1 MFAGVAGGGAMDLV
15 DLARRPFAD
24 VAPAI
29 SGSVVYMDEGAGE
42 CAHHCAGAGFIL
54 SLGAVNVL
62 SLERV
67 AGTVA
72 EATPPVDVAGLPV
85 DPRTPVVIF
94 TTRLLQRSKGDLLRC
109 VGSHPGA
116 ASVTV
121 LCAVSEEAHVAAAHA
136 VATASGDPHAAQ
148 ASGQSY
154 ERLVRDL
161 KLAASAIMA
170 TEHATKSA
178 PATKSPKKTG
188 RTPKKPARR
197 ADDDFNDDGWGDDAG
212 GDGWGDDW
220 GETESEQSEE
230 DEGSEL
236 DRTLDGGARGSPS
249 FDVRYFPMPLTPLSR
264 GAFVMPAAGAAASAA
279 VAPPAAYR
287 GAGSHPRSLSLTLPS
302 PDDGGDEDGAHAPV
316 PPGVAVLANQLC
328 AMGAHMG
335 VRLECFALGRTSRA
349 VARATAAAAAP
360 EAGAHPPP
368 AGTAA
373 LVLVDRTADMLTPAV
388 HDGGFLHRAV
398 MMDRESQGLGFRE
411 EGLGGART
419 GTGTGPNGEADADGI
434 GSGGLDPALPTAAA
448 RTPDDSTPGDFS
460 RPGSVDGVLAHPRDV
475 EACSRLATV
484 HARSA
489 EDAAIETKKWLRDAT
504 NLERVEPP
512 GSSFG
517 SFAGGSVASAE
528 LAAFAAPLAKDPKLN
543 ARHRA
548 LLELAAAVASAL
560 PGRSPRVD
568 GVCERRDACLRVIL
582 SEAHSA
588 AMKRRGDGSGPAAA
602 ARALVACL
610 GDAYGPGRPGA
621 GRGAEAAALCV
632 AGVVTAAEAGY
643 AEGGGVSTRLADD
656 DDDDEDDPRKM
667 TRSAARRTPLGVDDE
682 AAVRDALVDA
692 VLAPPASGGK
702 GEREQHEWL
711 GELGERVAEYW
722 NARGPP
728 VNPVNP
734 VKPVNPVNPVNP
746 VKPDDDDGW
755 GDDDDDWGDDDGW
768 GDDAAKEDPPDRT
781 RRVPTDA
788 RRGKRPTTDPEDFEL
803 AALRLEANDRVGAF
817 LRRVG
822 ELAHGRGE
830 AAKRSAGSLLGDGD
844 GAHEPLVRELVAR
857 IGAGA
862 DDEGVGADLFHAPSS
877 LGGLLRGGVGAAMGR
892 LGFKSA
898 VVAKPKPSDHPRV
911 VVFVVGGVTPAEVRE
926 VASIAED
933 VRAAFESGASRQS
946 GVKVEDVCVGGT
958 GLLAG
963 DRDLLRVVCE

>member
-121 LCAVSEEAHVAAAHA
+121 FCAVSEEAHVAAAHA

-161 KLAASAIMA
+161 KLAASAIMSA
-170 TEHATKSA
+170 EHAGSA
-178 PATKSPKKTG
+178 PATKSPKRTG
-188 RTPKKPARR
+188 RTPRKPTRR
-197 ADDDFNDDGWGDDAG
+197 ADDDDDDDGWGDDAG

-220 GETESEQSEE
+220 GETESEKSEE
-230 DEGSEL
+230 DFHENSES
-236 DRTLDGGARGSPS
+236 DRTLDGMPS
-249 FDVRYFPMPLTPLSR
+249 LHVRYFPMPLTPLSR

-287 GAGSHPRSLSLTLPS
+287 GAGSHPRSLSSTAPP

-360 EAGAHPPP
+360 EAGSHHPPS
-368 AGTAA
+368 GTAA

-398 MMDRESQGLGFRE
+398 MMAREGE
-411 EGLGGART
+411 DLGGRT
-419 GTGTGPNGEADADGI
+419 IGKMWDETRKCGNGEADADGT
-434 GSGGLDPALPTAAA
+434 GGGTGLDPALPTAAA
-448 RTPDDSTPGDFS
+448 RTPKEVSAGDFTT
-460 RPGSVDGVLAHPRDV
+460 PGSVDGVLAHPRDV
-475 EACSRLATV
+475 EACARLATV
-484 HARSA
+484 HARSV
-489 EDAAIETKKWLRDAT
+489 EDAAAATRRWLREAT
-504 NLERVEPP
+504 DSEGVRPDGSP
-512 GSSFG
+512 GFTSAS
-517 SFAGGSVASAE
+517 GGVTSAE
-528 LAAFAAPLAKDPKLN
+528 LAAFAAPLAKDPKRN

-560 PGRSPRVD
+560 PGRCRNVD
-568 GVCERRDACLRVIL
+568 GLCERRDACLRVIL
-582 SEAHSA
+582 SETHSA
-588 AMKRRGDGSGPAAA
+588 AMKRRGDGSGPNAASK
-602 ARALVACL
+602 ALVACL
-610 GDAYGPGRPGA
+610 RDAYGPGRPGA

-632 AGVVTAAEAGY
+632 AGVVAAAEAGY
-643 AEGGGVSTRLADD
+643 AEGSVSTRLGLADD
-656 DDDDEDDPRKM
+656 DDEEDDPRRR
-667 TRSAARRTPLGVDDE
+667 RSAARRTPLGVDDE

-702 GEREQHEWL
+702 GEREQYEWL
-711 GELGERVAEYW
+711 GELGDRVAEYW
-722 NARGPP
+722 NSRGPP
-728 VNPVNP
+728 PPRKLEPTTPAPP
-734 VKPVNPVNPVNP
+734 VKPV
-746 VKPDDDDGW
+746 KPAGGDDDGW

-768 GDDAAKEDPPDRT
+768 GDAAAKDPPDQT
-781 RRVPTDA
+781 RRVPTDPP
-788 RRGKRPTTDPEDFEL
+788 RDGNRPPIDPEDFEL
-803 AALRLEANDRVGAF
+803 AALRLEANDRVASF

-830 AAKRSAGSLLGDGD
+830 AAKRSAGALLGDGD

-862 DDEGVGADLFHAPSS
+862 DDEGVGADLHHAPSS

>member
-121 LCAVSEEAHVAAAHA
+121 FCAVSEEAHVAAAHA

-161 KLAASAIMA
+161 KLAASAIMSA
-170 TEHATKSA
+170 EHAGSA
-178 PATKSPKKTG
+178 PPATKSPKRTG

-197 ADDDFNDDGWGDDAG
+197 ADDDDGWGDDAG

-220 GETESEQSEE
+220 GETESEKSEE
-230 DEGSEL
+230 DENSESGRTML
-236 DRTLDGGARGSPS
+236 DDGARFTPS
-249 FDVRYFPMPLTPLSR
+249 LHVRYFPMPLTPLSR

-287 GAGSHPRSLSLTLPS
+287 GAGSHPRSLSSTTPP

-335 VRLECFALGRTSRA
+335 VRFECFALGRTSRA
-349 VARATAAAAAP
+349 IARATAAAAAP
-360 EAGAHPPP
+360 EAGSHPPP
-368 AGTAA
+368 SGTAA
-373 LVLVDRTADMLTPAV
+373 LVVVDRTADMLTPAV
-388 HDGGFLHRAV
+388 SDGGFLHRAV
-398 MMDRESQGLGFRE
+398 MVDRE
-411 EGLGGART
+411 EGKGLRIGRMWDDDDRT
-419 GTGTGPNGEADADGI
+419 GNGEADADGT
-434 GSGGLDPALPTAAA
+434 GLDPSGGLDPALPAAAA
-448 RTPDDSTPGDFS
+448 RTPNERAGDFATPGA
-460 RPGSVDGVLAHPRDV
+460 VDGVLAHPRDV
-475 EACSRLATV
+475 EACARLATA
-484 HARSA
+484 HARSV
-489 EDAAIETKKWLRDAT
+489 EDAAAATRKWLREAT
-504 NLERVEPP
+504 DSEGVRPD
-512 GSSFG
+512 GIGTKS
-517 SFAGGSVASAE
+517 GGSVTFAE
-528 LAAFAAPLAKDPKLN
+528 LAAFAAPLAKEPKLN
-543 ARHRA
+543 ARYRA

-560 PGRSPRVD
+560 PRTSPRVD
-568 GVCERRDACLRVIL
+568 ELSERRDACLRVIL
-582 SEAHSA
+582 SETHSA
-588 AMKRRGDGSGPAAA
+588 AARRRGDGSGPAAA

-610 GDAYGPGRPGA
+610 RDAYGPGRPGA

-632 AGVVTAAEAGY
+632 AGIVAAAEAGY
-643 AEGGGVSTRLADD
+643 AEGSVATRLTDD
-656 DDDDEDDPRKM
+656 DDDDDDPRRG
-667 TRSAARRTPLGVDDE
+667 RSAARRTPLGVDDE

-702 GEREQHEWL
+702 GEREQYEWL
-711 GELGERVAEYW
+711 GELGDRVAEYW
-722 NARGPP
+722 NGRGPP
-728 VNPVNP
+728 VKPVKFEPPTPAPP
-734 VKPVNPVNPVNP
+734 VKPA
-746 VKPDDDDGW
+746 KPAGGDDDGWGDDDDGW

-768 GDDAAKEDPPDRT
+768 GAAAAKDPPDRT
-781 RRVPTDA
+781 RRVPTDPPH
-788 RRGKRPTTDPEDFEL
+788 GKRPPPIDPEDFEL
-803 AALRLEANDRVGAF
+803 AALRLEANDRVTSF

-830 AAKRSAGSLLGDGD
+830 VAKRSAGALLGDGD

-862 DDEGVGADLFHAPSS
+862 DDEGVGADLHHAPSS

-933 VRAAFESGASRQS
+933 IRAAFESGASRQS

>member
-1 MFAGVAGGGAMDLV
+1 MDLV

-72 EATPPVDVAGLPV
+72 EATPPVDVAGLHVV

-121 LCAVSEEAHVAAAHA
+121 FCAVSEEAHVAAAHA

-161 KLAASAIMA
+161 KLAASAIMSA
-170 TEHATKSA
+170 EHAGSA
-178 PATKSPKKTG
+178 PATKSPKRTG
-188 RTPKKPARR
+188 RTPRKPTRR
-197 ADDDFNDDGWGDDAG
+197 ADDDDDDGWGDDAG

-220 GETESEQSEE
+220 GETESEKSEE
-230 DEGSEL
+230 DFHENSES
-236 DRTLDGGARGSPS
+236 DRTLDGMPS
-249 FDVRYFPMPLTPLSR
+249 LHVRYFPMPLTPLSR

-287 GAGSHPRSLSLTLPS
+287 GAGSHPRSLSSTAPP

-360 EAGAHPPP
+360 EAGSHHPPS
-368 AGTAA
+368 GTAA

-398 MMDRESQGLGFRE
+398 MMAREG
-411 EGLGGART
+411 EGLGGGTIGKMWDETRKC
-419 GTGTGPNGEADADGI
+419 GTGGSRRGWNGRRY
-434 GSGGLDPALPTAAA
+434 GGLDPSLPTAAA
-448 RTPDDSTPGDFS
+448 RTPKECLSAGDFTS
-460 RPGSVDGVLAHPRDV
+460 PGSVDGVLAHPRDV
-475 EACSRLATV
+475 EACARLATV
-484 HARSA
+484 HARSV
-489 EDAAIETKKWLRDAT
+489 EDAAAATRRWLREAT
-504 NLERVEPP
+504 DSENVRPDGSP
-512 GSSFG
+512 GFTS
-517 SFAGGSVASAE
+517 ACGGVTSAE
-528 LAAFAAPLAKDPKLN
+528 LAAFAAPLAKDPKRN

-560 PGRSPRVD
+560 PGRCRNVD
-568 GVCERRDACLRVIL
+568 GLCERRDACLRVIL
-582 SEAHSA
+582 SETHSA
-588 AMKRRGDGSGPAAA
+588 AMKRRGDGSGPNAASK
-602 ARALVACL
+602 ALVACL
-610 GDAYGPGRPGA
+610 RDAYGPGRPGA

-632 AGVVTAAEAGY
+632 AGVVAAAEAGY
-643 AEGGGVSTRLADD
+643 AEGSVSTRLGLADD
-656 DDDDEDDPRKM
+656 DDEEDDPRRR
-667 TRSAARRTPLGVDDE
+667 RSAARRTPLGVDDE

-692 VLAPPASGGK
+692 VLAPPASGGRAN
-702 GEREQHEWL
+702 GNSTSGSGSWAIGWRST
-711 GELGERVAEYW
+711 GT
-722 NARGPP
+722 RG
-728 VNPVNP
+728 
-734 VKPVNPVNPVNP
+734 
-746 VKPDDDDGW
+746 
-755 GDDDDDWGDDDGW
+755 
-768 GDDAAKEDPPDRT
+768 
-781 RRVPTDA
+781 A
-788 RRGKRPTTDPEDFEL
+788 RRRRGNSSPTPPP
-803 AALRLEANDRVGAF
+803 
-817 LRRVG
+817 RR
-822 ELAHGRGE
+822 
-830 AAKRSAGSLLGDGD
+830 
-844 GAHEPLVRELVAR
+844 
-857 IGAGA
+857 
-862 DDEGVGADLFHAPSS
+862 
-877 LGGLLRGGVGAAMGR
+877 
-892 LGFKSA
+892 
-898 VVAKPKPSDHPRV
+898 
-911 VVFVVGGVTPAEVRE
+911 
-926 VASIAED
+926 
-933 VRAAFESGASRQS
+933 
-946 GVKVEDVCVGGT
+946 
-958 GLLAG
+958 
-963 DRDLLRVVCE
+963 

>member
-1 MFAGVAGGGAMDLV
+1 MKNYFHSTGTGPVVQHSSLATRAPRGERPASPSGFVDTVAVMFAGIAGGGAMDLV

-161 KLAASAIMA
+161 KLAASAIMS
-170 TEHATKSA
+170 TEHAGSQMVSNT
-178 PATKSPKKTG
+178 TKSPKKTG

-197 ADDDFNDDGWGDDAG
+197 ADDDFNDDGWGDDDG

-360 EAGAHPPP
+360 EAGSHHPPS
-368 AGTAA
+368 GTAA

-388 HDGGFLHRAV
+388 HDGGFLHRG
-398 MMDRESQGLGFRE
+398 DDGQGVPGFR
-411 EGLGGART
+411 
-419 GTGTGPNGEADADGI
+419 
-434 GSGGLDPALPTAAA
+434 
-448 RTPDDSTPGDFS
+448 
-460 RPGSVDGVLAHPRDV
+460 V
-475 EACSRLATV
+475 
-484 HARSA
+484 
-489 EDAAIETKKWLRDAT
+489 
-504 NLERVEPP
+504 
-512 GSSFG
+512 
-517 SFAGGSVASAE
+517 
-528 LAAFAAPLAKDPKLN
+528 
-543 ARHRA
+543 
-548 LLELAAAVASAL
+548 
-560 PGRSPRVD
+560 
-568 GVCERRDACLRVIL
+568 
-582 SEAHSA
+582 
-588 AMKRRGDGSGPAAA
+588 
-602 ARALVACL
+602 
-610 GDAYGPGRPGA
+610 
-621 GRGAEAAALCV
+621 
-632 AGVVTAAEAGY
+632 
-643 AEGGGVSTRLADD
+643 
-656 DDDDEDDPRKM
+656 
-667 TRSAARRTPLGVDDE
+667 
-682 AAVRDALVDA
+682 
-692 VLAPPASGGK
+692 
-702 GEREQHEWL
+702 
-711 GELGERVAEYW
+711 
-722 NARGPP
+722 
-728 VNPVNP
+728 
-734 VKPVNPVNPVNP
+734 
-746 VKPDDDDGW
+746 
-755 GDDDDDWGDDDGW
+755 
-768 GDDAAKEDPPDRT
+768 
-781 RRVPTDA
+781 
-788 RRGKRPTTDPEDFEL
+788 
-803 AALRLEANDRVGAF
+803 
-817 LRRVG
+817 
-822 ELAHGRGE
+822 
-830 AAKRSAGSLLGDGD
+830 
-844 GAHEPLVRELVAR
+844 
-857 IGAGA
+857 
-862 DDEGVGADLFHAPSS
+862 
-877 LGGLLRGGVGAAMGR
+877 
-892 LGFKSA
+892 
-898 VVAKPKPSDHPRV
+898 
-911 VVFVVGGVTPAEVRE
+911 
-926 VASIAED
+926 
-933 VRAAFESGASRQS
+933 
-946 GVKVEDVCVGGT
+946 
-958 GLLAG
+958 
-963 DRDLLRVVCE
+963 